1 MEKTEIPSIAKHKIL
16 TLLYELGID
25 LAGEI
30 DSNGDKVHHKDI
42 IIQVSSREDKDNVF
56 HMHVEVD

>member
-1 MEKTEIPSIAKHKIL
+1 MEKTKIPSIAKHKIL
-16 TLLYELGID
+16 TLLFELGID
-25 LAGEI
+25 LGPEI
-30 DSNGDKVHHKDI
+30 DIHGTKIWHKDI